1 MSRGKMKSKLTP
13 YMLILPV
20 LLFLIIL
27 VIYPLLSDIYY
38 SFFQSFIGQP
48 TKFVGFWNY
57 YWLMHDH
64 TFLVS
69 LENTVIFAFIN
80 VGACVG
86 LGYVLASFINQVKR
100 GKAIYILLTLL
111 PLAIS
116 PMAASWMWKYLLHPT
131 AGVVT
136 ALMKSM
142 GLKISAPLGSSS
154 TAFWFILLSDIWQWY
169 PFMTILTLAGLESVP
184 QALHRAASID
194 ALTRWTKFKYVTFP
208 QLKPVLL
215 IGVMIRF
222 MDAFRETTKPFI
234 MARGG
239 PGISSSTV
247 GYVAWRTFLDFLDV
261 GRGSTISLFI
271 LFAIILVCWLLFKKA
286 YPYR

>member
-1 MSRGKMKSKLTP
+1 MKSKFTP
-13 YMLILPV
+13 YILILPV
-20 LLFLIIL
+20 LLFLITL
-27 VIYPLLSDIYY
+27 VIYPLLSDIYHSFFY
-38 SFFQSFIGQP
+38 SFVGEP
-48 TKFVGFWNY
+48 TKFVGFDNY
-57 YWLMHDH
+57 YWLVHDRA
-64 TFLVS
+64 FLVS
-69 LENTVIFAFIN
+69 LKNSVIFAFIN

-86 LGYVLASFINQVKR
+86 LGYVVASFINRVKR
-100 GKAIYILLTLL
+100 GKTIYILLILL

-154 TAFWFILLSDIWQWY
+154 TAFWFILLSDIWQWF
-169 PFMTILTLAGLESVP
+169 PFMTILILAGLESIPEV
-184 QALHRAASID
+184 LHRAASID
-194 ALTRWTKFKYVTFP
+194 ALTRWTKFRFVTFP
-208 QLKPVLL
+208 QIKPVLL

-222 MDAFRETTKPFI
+222 MDAFRITTKPFI

-247 GYVAWRTFLDFLDV
+247 GYVAWRVFLDFLDV
-261 GRGSTISLFI
+261 GRGSAVSLFI
-271 LFAIILVCWLLFKKA
+271 LFVITLVCWVLFKRA
-286 YPYR
+286 YPYRQ